1 VFDLGASWLR
11 ETMGEGEVGTRSVGS
26 NGEVGTGSVG
36 SIGSEEFGLPSGAME
51 K

>member
-1 VFDLGASWLR
+1 MFDLGALWLR
-11 ETMGEGEVGTRSVGS
+11 ETMGEGEVGTR
-26 NGEVGTGSVG
+26 SVG